1 MTRRVQ
7 FEYSVIIEA
16 DEYDDIQH
24 QHLSEELEAYFN
36 TYDNNITR
44 IYFAL
49 SGGSIPSN
57 FSIARTYACSL
68 HIIDT

>member
-1 MTRRVQ
+1 MPRRVQ

-36 TYDNNITR
+36 TYDNNITLGEYQFK
-44 IYFAL
+44 IHKL
-49 SGGSIPSN
+49 PEELVN
-57 FSIARTYACSL
+57 ET
-68 HIIDT
+68 H